1 MHFRQCRAEK
11 HMGEQWTEQLT
22 FSRSRSARAP
32 PPRRDRAPT
41 RKTVEQSDHKT
52 GHGGC
57 VRRGGRTTPHL
68 LGGKRGVEEVAVDGE
83 RALLNG
89 GLEVAASLRGVLHVE
104 GGERAQRCQ
113 QIRAVRP
120 RLQHLLQLPGHPR
133 SQRRRHPAR
142 RRHRLAIA
150 IPRLPP
156 PKKKGRSGS
165 ERSDEKVGGSRT
177 RGRQAFCRVA
187 V

>member
-1 MHFRQCRAEK
+1 MLGFPDAFPGMQSRETHGGGMNKAAHFFQESFSACTSPSTRSSACTQNSRAK
-11 HMGEQWTEQLT
+11 
-22 FSRSRSARAP
+22 RSQNRAR
-32 PPRRDRAPT
+32 
-41 RKTVEQSDHKT
+41 
-52 GHGGC
+52 GC

-68 LGGKRGVEEVAVDGE
+68 LGGEWGVEEVAVNGE

-89 GLEVAASLRGVLHVE
+89 GLEVAARLWGVLHVE

-142 RRHRLAIA
+142 RRPRLAIV

-156 PKKKGRSGS
+156 PKKGRSGS
-165 ERSDEKVGGSRT
+165 ERSDEK
-177 RGRQAFCRVA
+177 GRR
-187 V
+187 